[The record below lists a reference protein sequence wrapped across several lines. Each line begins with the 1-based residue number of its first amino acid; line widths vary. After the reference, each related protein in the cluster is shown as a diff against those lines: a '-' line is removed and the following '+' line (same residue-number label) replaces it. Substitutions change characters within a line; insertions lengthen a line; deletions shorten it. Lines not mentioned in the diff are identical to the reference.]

1 MEMRRI
7 ILAGLSCIL
16 FTVCSETE
24 LSDAFGQFETDKTTV
39 SAEAS
44 GKLLEFNVEEG
55 VELEAGAV
63 VGVVD
68 TSSLVLR
75 KNELNASI
83 RSIRSN
89 ISTLNA
95 QADVYKTQ
103 LNTAER
109 DFERLTAL
117 RKDNAATQKQV
128 DDAEGAID
136 ALKKQ
141 IDAVEVQKQSVYAEI
156 ETMKTRIAQVEDQI
170 RKALIIN
177 PIDGMVLSKYAEAHE
192 LTAPGK
198 PLYQIADT
206 DELILRVF
214 VSGAQL
220 PQVKLGAEVEVLI
233 DKNAEENES
242 LKGTVS
248 WVSSEAEFTPKMIQT
263 KEERVTQMYA
273 VKVRVSNPDGS
284 IKIGM
289 PGEVV
294 FN

>member
-1 MEMRRI
+1 M
-7 ILAGLSCIL
+7 ILIGLGCML
-16 FTVCSETE
+16 LTACSENE

-39 SAEAS
+39 SAELS
-44 GKLLEFNVEEG
+44 GKLLVFNVEEG
-55 VELEAGAV
+55 AELEAGSV
-63 VGVVD
+63 VGIVD
-68 TSSLVLR
+68 TTALVL
-75 KNELNASI
+75 KKKELNASV

-89 ISTLNA
+89 ISTFNA
-95 QADVYKTQ
+95 QADVLKTQ

-109 DFERLTAL
+109 DFRRLTAL

-128 DDAEGAID
+128 DDAQGAID

-170 RKALIIN
+170 LKAVIVN
-177 PIDGMVLSKYAEAHE
+177 PIDGRVLSKYAEVYE
-192 LTAPGK
+192 LTALGK
-198 PLYQIADT
+198 PLYQIANT
-206 DELILRVF
+206 DELMLRVF

-220 PQVKLGAEVEVLI
+220 PQVKLGSEVEVLI
-233 DKNAEENES
+233 DKNAEENQS

-273 VKVRVSNPDGS
+273 VKVRVPNPDGT

-289 PGEVV
+289 PGEVN
-294 FN
+294 F

>member
-16 FTVCSETE
+16 FTACSESE

-68 TSSLVLR
+68 TSSLVFR

-103 LNTAER
+103 LKTAER

-170 RKALIIN
+170 QKAVIIN
-177 PIDGMVLSKYAEAHE
+177 PIDGMVLSNYAEAHE

-198 PLYQIADT
+198 PLYQIADI

-273 VKVRVSNPDGS
+273 VKIRVSNPDGS

-289 PGEVV
+289 PGEVN
-294 FN
+294 F

>member
-7 ILAGLSCIL
+7 ILAGLSCVL
-16 FTVCSETE
+16 LAACSEE
-24 LSDAFGQFETDKTTV
+24 NLSDAFGQFETDKTTV

-55 VELEAGAV
+55 VALQAGV
-63 VGVVD
+63 RVGVID
-68 TSSLVLR
+68 TTSLVLR
-75 KNELNASI
+75 KKELNASI
-83 RSIRSN
+83 KSIRSN
-89 ISTLNA
+89 ISSLNA

-103 LNTAER
+103 LRTAER

-117 RKDNAATQKQV
+117 RKDNATTQKQV
-128 DDAEGAID
+128 DDAEGAI
-136 ALKKQ
+136 ATLKKQ
-141 IDAVEVQKQSVYAEI
+141 ITAVEVQKQSVYAEI
-156 ETMKTRIAQVEDQI
+156 ETMNTRIDQVEDQI
-170 RKALIIN
+170 KKAIIVN
-177 PIDGMVLSKYAEAHE
+177 PVKGIVLSKYAEAHE
-192 LTAPGK
+192 LAAPGK

-206 DELILRVF
+206 DELVLRVF

-220 PQVKLGAEVEVLI
+220 PQVKLGAEVKVFI
-233 DKNAEENES
+233 DKNAEENQS
-242 LKGTVS
+242 LKGTIS

-273 VKVRVSNPDGS
+273 VKIRVQNPDGV